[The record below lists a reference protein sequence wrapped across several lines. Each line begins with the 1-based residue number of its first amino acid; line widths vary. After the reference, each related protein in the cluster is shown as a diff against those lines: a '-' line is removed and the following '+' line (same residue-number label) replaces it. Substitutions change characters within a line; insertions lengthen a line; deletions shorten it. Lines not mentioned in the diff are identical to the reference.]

1 MRTAALAT
9 ILTIPAAA
17 LAQDYAW
24 INHQGDA
31 ALQFTPFA
39 ASAVRM
45 GDVLHVA
52 ADDFKVRHDTRMTK
66 IVFYSV
72 WYDQP
77 EILGG
82 DWYIYYLDLLE
93 GEPTFLV
100 ASASDVPIE
109 TVDSGLVN
117 QIHGTIYRNTMHL
130 DVVLQ
135 SSFYILAF
143 RTHCAPGPGRPENAP
158 LHHVVPRDGDA
169 LWNFAV
175 TPDGDVLEP
184 WIYMTDF
191 EPKPKTWAFEL
202 YGEELPRCRAD
213 MDSDGSLTVFDFLAF
228 QSFFD
233 QRHPDADFDYDGDF
247 TLFDFLAFQ
256 SAFDVGCP

>member
-9 ILTIPAAA
+9 ILAFPAAA

-31 ALQFTPFA
+31 ALQSTPFA
-39 ASAVRM
+39 ESAVRM
-45 GDVLHVA
+45 GNDVLHIA
-52 ADDFKVRHDTRMTK
+52 ADDFHIRHDTRVTE

-72 WYDQP
+72 WFDQP

-82 DWYIYYLDLLE
+82 DWYIYYFDLLE

-117 QIHGTIYRNTMHL
+117 QIHGTIYRNTMQL
-130 DVVLQ
+130 DVELQ
-135 SSFYILAF
+135 SASYFLAF

-158 LHHVVPRDGDA
+158 LHHVVPSGGNA

-184 WIYMTDF
+184 
-191 EPKPKTWAFEL
+191 
-202 YGEELPRCRAD
+202 
-213 MDSDGSLTVFDFLAF
+213 
-228 QSFFD
+228 
-233 QRHPDADFDYDGDF
+233 
-247 TLFDFLAFQ
+247 
-256 SAFDVGCP
+256 